1 MNDKGAIEKR
11 EPIKVYHVEDIEKSK
26 TTEGKFTLADSVA
39 LLISRRPED
48 ERFTYRS
55 EGGLEFMQLRYVS
68 RGTYE
73 DPFQLLFK
81 RCPELKPYCAKI
93 RSWLK
98 DEKIDWQDI
107 VINGD
112 KFICAK
118 LNASENEV
126 IEKLERIQQEVFG
139 FENIK
144 IQTPNPRLSIALHG
158 NRHPLIGVV
167 AGFSFVISIVALGL
181 YDLYKLPTFCK
192 PSILNLEW
200 VEVFLVITF
209 FTSLAAVRY
218 CMNSSLKKRR
228 EKKFSFKQV
237 SMGRLAFLTL
247 LVMPL
252 FTA

>member
-55 EGGLEFMQLRYVS
+55 EGGLEFMKLRYVS

-118 LNASENEV
+118 LNA
-126 IEKLERIQQEVFG
+126 
-139 FENIK
+139 
-144 IQTPNPRLSIALHG
+144 
-158 NRHPLIGVV
+158 
-167 AGFSFVISIVALGL
+167 
-181 YDLYKLPTFCK
+181 
-192 PSILNLEW
+192 
-200 VEVFLVITF
+200 
-209 FTSLAAVRY
+209 
-218 CMNSSLKKRR
+218 
-228 EKKFSFKQV
+228 
-237 SMGRLAFLTL
+237 
-247 LVMPL
+247 
-252 FTA
+252 